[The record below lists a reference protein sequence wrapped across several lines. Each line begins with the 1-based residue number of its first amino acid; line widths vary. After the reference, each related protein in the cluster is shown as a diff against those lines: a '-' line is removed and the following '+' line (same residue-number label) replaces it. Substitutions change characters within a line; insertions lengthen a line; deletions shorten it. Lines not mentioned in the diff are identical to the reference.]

1 MIKAILIITV
11 RGGFSLL
18 SSLCQKNVSG
28 FRVSLHSATTEESMR
43 KGSDILR
50 EHIITEAAA
59 ILQSQGYEALTFRL
73 LASRLGCVERA
84 LLNHFAHPEELLT
97 AVIRTYATRHL
108 TQAVSVISDTQS
120 YPLRTMLTRFG
131 VRMLLV
137 LQDDR
142 DALDIY
148 RRVLS
153 DAACTN
159 IGLLFYEAGFR
170 DALEKLTQALDI
182 AMVRREIRLGDPR
195 IMAQQLLSLFFAVGE
210 IRLLER
216 EPEPIN
222 LCQIRKMVREAV
234 HVFLYGAAV
243 RPDATRGRAKGGE

>member
-1 MIKAILIITV
+1 MIK
-11 RGGFSLL
+11 
-18 SSLCQKNVSG
+18 
-28 FRVSLHSATTEESMR
+28 
-43 KGSDILR
+43 GSNILR
-50 EHIITEAAA
+50 EHIIAEGAA
-59 ILQSQGYEALTFRL
+59 ILQSLGYEALTFRQ
-73 LASRLGCVERA
+73 LACRLGCAERA
-84 LLNHFAHPEELLT
+84 LLNHFASPEELLT

-120 YPLRTMLTRFG
+120 CPLRTMLTRFG

-137 LQDDR
+137 LHDDR
-142 DALDIY
+142 DALNIY
-148 RRVLS
+148 RCVLS

-159 IGLLFYEAGFR
+159 MGLLFYEAGFR

-195 IMAQQLLSLFFAVGE
+195 IMAQQLLALFFAFGE

-243 RPDATRGRAKGGE
+243 RSGVTRGHAKGAV

>member
-1 MIKAILIITV
+1 
-11 RGGFSLL
+11 
-18 SSLCQKNVSG
+18 
-28 FRVSLHSATTEESMR
+28 MR

-59 ILQSQGYEALTFRL
+59 ILQSQGYQALTFRQ
-73 LASRLGCVERA
+73 LASRLGCAERA
-84 LLNHFAHPEELLT
+84 LLNHFAHPDELLT
-97 AVIRTYATRHL
+97 VVIRTYATRHL

-120 YPLRTMLTRFG
+120 YQLRAMLTRFG

-210 IRLLER
+210 IRLLEQ
-216 EPEPIN
+216 EPEPLN

-243 RPDATRGRAKGGE
+243 RPGATNGHTNGAV